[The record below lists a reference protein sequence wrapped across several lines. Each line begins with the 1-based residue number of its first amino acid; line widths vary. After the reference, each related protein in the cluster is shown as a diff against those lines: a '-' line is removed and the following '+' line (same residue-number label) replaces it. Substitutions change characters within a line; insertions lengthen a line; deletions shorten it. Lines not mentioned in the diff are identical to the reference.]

1 MAHFAELN
9 SDNKVLR
16 VIVVNNNEILIDG
29 VENEQKGIDFCKSL
43 FGLNTTWVQT
53 SYNDS
58 FRKKFARIGDTYDLT
73 KDKFISPQPY
83 PSWSLDA
90 NDDWQAPISK
100 PETYTQNLTFADGTP
115 IKDFYYWNEENQS
128 WVLAEGTQEEI
139 LPKVPE

>member
-1 MAHFAELN
+1 MAHFAELD

-43 FGLNTTWVQT
+43 FGLNTNWVQT
-53 SYNDS
+53 SYNDN
-58 FRKKFARIGDTYDLT
+58 FRKQFARIGDIYDLT
-73 KDKFISPQPY
+73 KDKFIDPQPY

-100 PETYTQNLTFADGTP
+100 PETYTQNLKNLDGT
-115 IKDFYYWNEENQS
+115 IRSDLYHWDEENQS
-128 WVLAEGTQEEI
+128 WVLSEIPEEH
-139 LPKVPE
+139 

>member
-1 MAHFAELN
+1 MAHFAELD

-43 FGLNTTWVQT
+43 FGLNTNWVQT
-53 SYNDS
+53 SYNDN
-58 FRKKFARIGDTYDLT
+58 FRKQFARIGAIYDLT
-73 KDKFISPQPY
+73 KDKFIAPQPY

-100 PETYTQNLTFADGTP
+100 PETYTQNLTNADGTVR
-115 IKDFYYWNEENQS
+115 KDLYYWNEENQS
-128 WVLAEGTQEEI
+128 WVLAEIPEEH
-139 LPKVPE
+139 